1 MLQNIQEFWYLY
13 VILFV
18 LIIITAFAWKKAVA
32 AAARHKKEVNEIMAK
47 AKRNKEIRDAYKD
60 LTAQI
65 IENAPADSLFEGV
78 ALNLEAACQKAD
90 NTENFYNSMTD
101 GQKRIYAYYYLASE
115 AKEMKL
121 SAFFKASGR
130 PLTSDAVDAA
140 ELFVNSEIY
149 AVIKEMFDC
158 YDEENETASVIPQNI
173 ERLNEEFGSL
183 TKDIDLFIHAGEYIK
198 KNPDEFLK

>member
-1 MLQNIQEFWYLY
+1 MLQNMQEFWYLY
-13 VILFV
+13 IILFV
-18 LIIITAFAWKKAVA
+18 LIIITVFVWKKAA
-32 AAARHKKEVNEIMAK
+32 IAAARHKKEVNEIMAK

-65 IENAPADSLFEGV
+65 IENAPAGSLFEGV
-78 ALNLEAACQKAD
+78 ALNLEAACQKAE

-101 GQKRIYAYYYLASE
+101 GQKKIYAYYYLASE
-115 AKEMKL
+115 AKELKL
-121 SAFFKASGR
+121 SAFFKASSR

-140 ELFVNSEIY
+140 ELFVSKEIY

-173 ERLNEEFGSL
+173 DRLNEEFEKL
-183 TKDIDLFIHAGEYIK
+183 TKDIDLFIPAGEYIK
-198 KNPDEFLK
+198 NNPDVFLK